1 VNIYQFLIF
10 LIFIQGGLAKSQSTP
25 EELSTLAYSPYWLRL
40 LHYQKKMFGGYES
53 RLEGSDFFFS
63 SQGKTNPLEELKSTV
78 ASFSKNLKVG
88 RLQQHPQ
95 CAFPERFR
103 FLKEKLQ
110 LKIPQ
115 VQCPKLTEYLERF
128 NPESVTLVF
137 SSAYPHNPGSM
148 FGHTFLRINTKI
160 KDAKKQDLLD
170 WGISYAAQV
179 AHDENG
185 FSFVFL
191 GLTGGY
197 RGQFSLLPYYAKV
210 HEYVNNESRDLWE
223 YELDLNTEETYR
235 LLRNIWEVETNS
247 YFDYYF
253 LDENCSFLLLAFLE
267 VAKPEWSLTD
277 FSIYVIPGETI
288 KKVSAIPGAIRK
300 ITYRPSLQKKMM
312 AHYGL
317 LDSAQKEAFQD
328 LISYR
333 LTPSEVKEPKVL
345 DQLSEYLLYLKKNKS
360 QLSQE
365 ENRLFRLALVQRS
378 QLGEGSQ
385 TEDVGATWAETSRPD
400 LAHDTYRLGVSSGYE
415 QRGQLAPKSQL
426 FYDIQFKFAFHDLLN
441 SDLGYTPFSQVD
453 FPGVT
458 LRYYQRSDQIRLENI
473 HLLSVTSLSPL
484 KPLEKHPSWA
494 FHLERLSPKDLL
506 CDHCQAFHLDLGG
519 GGSLEIGS
527 QRGVFYSLAFL
538 QGEVANHFGAGWR
551 FLPKWELGMLIQLAY
566 RYKIQLQFDWMWD
579 LFQKDRRNQFY
590 QWQLNQSL
598 SLSKSWD
605 FRALLQSLIF
615 YDGAPPFYEGK
626 VSLNYYF

>member
-1 VNIYQFLIF
+1 MNIYQFLIF

-197 RGQFSLLPYYAKV
+197 RGQFSLCP
-210 HEYVNNESRDLWE
+210 
-223 YELDLNTEETYR
+223 
-235 LLRNIWEVETNS
+235 I
-247 YFDYYF
+247 
-253 LDENCSFLLLAFLE
+253 
-267 VAKPEWSLTD
+267 
-277 FSIYVIPGETI
+277 
-288 KKVSAIPGAIRK
+288 
-300 ITYRPSLQKKMM
+300 M
-312 AHYGL
+312 
-317 LDSAQKEAFQD
+317 
-328 LISYR
+328 
-333 LTPSEVKEPKVL
+333 PKCM
-345 DQLSEYLLYLKKNKS
+345 N
-360 QLSQE
+360 
-365 ENRLFRLALVQRS
+365 
-378 QLGEGSQ
+378 
-385 TEDVGATWAETSRPD
+385 
-400 LAHDTYRLGVSSGYE
+400 
-415 QRGQLAPKSQL
+415 
-426 FYDIQFKFAFHDLLN
+426 
-441 SDLGYTPFSQVD
+441 
-453 FPGVT
+453 
-458 LRYYQRSDQIRLENI
+458 
-473 HLLSVTSLSPL
+473 
-484 KPLEKHPSWA
+484 
-494 FHLERLSPKDLL
+494 
-506 CDHCQAFHLDLGG
+506 
-519 GGSLEIGS
+519 
-527 QRGVFYSLAFL
+527 
-538 QGEVANHFGAGWR
+538 
-551 FLPKWELGMLIQLAY
+551 M
-566 RYKIQLQFDWMWD
+566 
-579 LFQKDRRNQFY
+579 
-590 QWQLNQSL
+590 
-598 SLSKSWD
+598 
-605 FRALLQSLIF
+605 
-615 YDGAPPFYEGK
+615 
-626 VSLNYYF
+626 